1 MVDADGQLTRWTR
14 PNGVSMDCGGEPS
27 GLRPGRRRDGQ
38 SARKCSSFL
47 GAEMKAKA
55 DVVKEALLIEL
66 ERSRV
71 QLMAEWSSNGM
82 LGLIDERLK
91 VRSEDMYVLHWI
103 PEQGEDIYDI
113 LVDGKSVLR
122 VEISRS
128 PGVDPLL
135 CAISLE
141 QYRATF
147 CRNKTCRRRLAGAM
161 ELSARRP
168 RR

>member
-1 MVDADGQLTRWTR
+1 
-14 PNGVSMDCGGEPS
+14 
-27 GLRPGRRRDGQ
+27 
-38 SARKCSSFL
+38 
-47 GAEMKAKA
+47 MKAKA

-128 PGVDPLL
+128 PGV
-135 CAISLE
+135 
-141 QYRATF
+141 T
-147 CRNKTCRRRLAGAM
+147 
-161 ELSARRP
+161 
-168 RR
+168 